1 MLPPKSGVLGH
12 VLAPQ
17 YDAAA
22 IAPPSR
28 ACRWF
33 IVSNTPALPRRAC
46 AVHLSMACR
55 ATNPEPHGTSVPMYP
70 ILRYFRNNTS

>member
-1 MLPPKSGVLGH
+1 MILPQKSVVLGH

-17 YDAAA
+17 YEAAA

-33 IVSNTPALPRRAC
+33 VVSNTPALPRRAC
-46 AVHLSMACR
+46 AVHLSMACLSNESRTSRHQR
-55 ATNPEPHGTSVPMYP
+55 AHVPD
-70 ILRYFRNNTS
+70 ITIFS